1 MYELDKEAFGRFVAQ
16 ARKARGLTQ
25 RQLAGQ
31 LHVTDKAVSKW
42 ERGLSVPDTALLI
55 PLAEA
60 LEVTVTELLLCR
72 RCPSTEPMAPAAV
85 EDAVKAAIAYPDTVH
100 RSKRAWQAS
109 RKGLSWFLA
118 ALAAGAA
125 GLFLGRRMGCLSE
138 VLPVMMILVAVF
150 GGYFWLLVPVRL
162 PDFYDENRIGF
173 YWDYCFRMNL
183 PRVAF
188 NNANWPRVVAV
199 MRAWSCLV
207 LALLPFLHLA
217 LTRFLPV
224 QGLDRSYPFLFLGS
238 LFLPLYFAGRQI

>member
-1 MYELDKEAFGRFVAQ
+1 
-16 ARKARGLTQ
+16 
-25 RQLAGQ
+25 
-31 LHVTDKAVSKW
+31 
-42 ERGLSVPDTALLI
+42 
-55 PLAEA
+55 
-60 LEVTVTELLLCR
+60 
-72 RCPSTEPMAPAAV
+72 
-85 EDAVKAAIAYPDTVH
+85 
-100 RSKRAWQAS
+100 
-109 RKGLSWFLA
+109 
-118 ALAAGAA
+118 
-125 GLFLGRRMGCLSE
+125 
-138 VLPVMMILVAVF
+138 MMILAAVF

-183 PRVAF
+183 PGVAF

-224 QGLDRSYPFLFLGS
+224 QGLDRSYPFLVLGS